1 MNCALYPILLQARLS
16 APRQTAR
23 DRRERHRR
31 QEVRRRDGAPLQHQ
45 PADCV
50 TDCRPAPD
58 GHLISS
64 GRYENRDKERGMPI
78 SKKPRSKTAA
88 KTSTKTSAAA
98 ALPD

>member
-1 MNCALYPILLQARLS
+1 MAADLNELRVVPDFTLGEIER
-16 APRQTAR
+16 PRQTAR

-78 SKKPRSKTAA
+78 SKKPRSKTAP
-88 KTSTKTSAAA
+88 KTSTKTS
-98 ALPD
+98 